1 MESNHLIISIT
12 VKIFYPFNICSYESF
27 KKSNCQRTKTQFC
40 VYQLTVDGIKNC
52 CMCLSDGASDPCCPD
67 LLRLTRTA
75 HGWYATEARN
85 WDLRENQEHTISN
98 MLYRLQ
104 RRENPLVEDTR
115 LELVEACLQSR
126 CSSRCANPPNKMFLQ
141 LTVKNQEHQ
150 KLKHQDALPT
160 SLRKKSKKQSFI

>member
-1 MESNHLIISIT
+1 MNLRSFER
-12 VKIFYPFNICSYESF
+12 KFDWIF
-27 KKSNCQRTKTQFC
+27 
-40 VYQLTVDGIKNC
+40 
-52 CMCLSDGASDPCCPD
+52 GASDPCCPD

-75 HGWYATEARN
+75 HGWYATEAK

-150 KLKHQDALPT
+150 KTNIKMRCLLLWERNRRNNHSDRYILLFACSYASFKGNIQL
-160 SLRKKSKKQSFI
+160 SKNIYIIQ